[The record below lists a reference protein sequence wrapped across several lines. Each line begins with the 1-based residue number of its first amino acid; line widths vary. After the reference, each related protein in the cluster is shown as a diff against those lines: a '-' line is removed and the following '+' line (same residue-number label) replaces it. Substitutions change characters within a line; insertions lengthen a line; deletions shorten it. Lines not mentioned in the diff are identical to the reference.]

1 MNQYTHFTYDMTDA
15 KRHAAPEIA
24 PTAQANGIK
33 QKRKTPKKRR
43 KLEIGRLAYDN
54 EIN

>member
-24 PTAQANGIK
+24 PTAPANGIK
-33 QKRKTPKKRR
+33 QKWRTKKRR

>member
-1 MNQYTHFTYDMTDA
+1 MADA

-24 PTAQANGIK
+24 PTAPANGIK
-33 QKRKTPKKRR
+33 QKWRTKKRR